1 VRGALTQAAWAATRT
16 KHTYLAA
23 QFRRLTTRLGKRRAL
38 VAVGHSILVITWRV
52 LSKHASYQE
61 LGSDYFDRCDA
72 QAYRL
77 KLIRK
82 LEALGLK
89 VAVEPATSISEAS
102 SSFS

>member
-1 VRGALTQAAWAATRT
+1 
-16 KHTYLAA
+16 
-23 QFRRLTTRLGKRRAL
+23 
-38 VAVGHSILVITWRV
+38 VAVGHSILVIAWHV
-52 LSKHASYQE
+52 LSNRASYQE

-89 VAVEPATSISEAS
+89 VVVEPALSVSEAS
-102 SSFS
+102 SFS